1 VVSRRIYQF
10 CGLLPLDHHSKER
23 LNPLESLALQEFVV
37 ALTFIAGLDCEMSWA
52 TGRPSKSIKLRN
64 EDLHTHITKAFQVFE
79 NWPHNFHQFLD
90 ERSKG
95 NVCFNPRDG
104 KLDTA
109 LKEEFGPLFKRLY
122 GDLRVSQFD
131 FLRDAFAKY
140 LNNRLKAQYE
150 DGDRV
155 SSLPASDDAE
165 YISVTEARRLLKL
178 SHDSILDLVKT
189 GEIAFVIRNQ
199 DKTICYLL
207 RLTDVATVKI
217 QYEQALGSRELA
229 KELGID
235 QTTINRLVQEGR
247 LRRKSR
253 RTIDGYNSPKF
264 EADAARR
271 LLHEYNMTNMLDV

>member
-79 NWPHNFHQFLD
+79 NWPHNFHQCLD

-122 GDLRVSQFD
+122 GDLRESQFD

-271 LLHEYNMTNMLDV
+271 LLH